1 MNSSDNREQPP
12 LIRALLRPDAY
23 DHPVDR
29 LELVET
35 HISWLLLTGPF
46 AYKIKKPID
55 LGYIDF
61 STLELRRRYCHE
73 EIRLNRRLAPDTYLE
88 VTSITGSIDSP
99 RLSSNDD
106 GAIDYAVKMI
116 QFSRT
121 NELDRVVERCELTRS
136 QIESLGRL
144 IANFHESIERAGPES
159 NYGNGEQ
166 VLKPVEENFKQI
178 RQRIPD
184 RESLKELE
192 QVEKWSRDQFQR
204 LETVFER
211 RKEEGYARECHGD
224 LHLANIAWIDGKPL
238 VFDCIE
244 FNPSLRWIDVL
255 SEIAFL
261 TMDLEER
268 GCPDLAYSF
277 LNAYL
282 EKGGGYPGLPVL
294 NFYFSYRL
302 MVRAK
307 VEAIRAY
314 QQPRNS
320 DSRLDAEESFRNY
333 LKLAVARTRPRIPRL
348 IITCGLSGSGK
359 SSLTQSLLGPLQ
371 AIRMRSDVERK
382 RLFGLSTED
391 DGKLNTRL
399 SIYSPEANKRTYEKL
414 VELATTGLNSG
425 CSIIIDATCLKAK
438 QRAKFQTLAGKEGV
452 PYSILNIT
460 APEEVL
466 RERLDKREGG
476 TSDAD
481 VAVMKEQLALFEPLG
496 EEEQLYVI
504 KVNSESSLELE
515 ALVSEIES
523 SKSIPPEGDYS
534 EFP

>member
-224 LHLANIAWIDGKPL
+224 LHLA
-238 VFDCIE
+238 
-244 FNPSLRWIDVL
+244 
-255 SEIAFL
+255 
-261 TMDLEER
+261 
-268 GCPDLAYSF
+268 
-277 LNAYL
+277 
-282 EKGGGYPGLPVL
+282 
-294 NFYFSYRL
+294 
-302 MVRAK
+302 
-307 VEAIRAY
+307 
-314 QQPRNS
+314 
-320 DSRLDAEESFRNY
+320 
-333 LKLAVARTRPRIPRL
+333 
-348 IITCGLSGSGK
+348 
-359 SSLTQSLLGPLQ
+359 
-371 AIRMRSDVERK
+371 
-382 RLFGLSTED
+382 
-391 DGKLNTRL
+391 
-399 SIYSPEANKRTYEKL
+399 
-414 VELATTGLNSG
+414 
-425 CSIIIDATCLKAK
+425 
-438 QRAKFQTLAGKEGV
+438 
-452 PYSILNIT
+452 
-460 APEEVL
+460 
-466 RERLDKREGG
+466 
-476 TSDAD
+476 
-481 VAVMKEQLALFEPLG
+481 
-496 EEEQLYVI
+496 
-504 KVNSESSLELE
+504 
-515 ALVSEIES
+515 
-523 SKSIPPEGDYS
+523 
-534 EFP
+534 